1 LLKHATGSG
10 IGRRALGICC
20 RIVLAENRFPL
31 FGTML

>member
-1 LLKHATGSG
+1 MQTDSE
-10 IGRRALGICC
+10 IGLHALGICC